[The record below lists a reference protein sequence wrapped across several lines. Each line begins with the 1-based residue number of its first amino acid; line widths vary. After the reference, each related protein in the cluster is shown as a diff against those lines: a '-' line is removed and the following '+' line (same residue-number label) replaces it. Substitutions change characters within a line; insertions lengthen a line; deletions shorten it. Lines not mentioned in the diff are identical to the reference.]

1 MRRSKTGRES
11 LASALPGI
19 KNLKEAIMENKGS
32 RGGREGKS
40 CLVDPITD
48 PADIERIKRLLRD
61 NPRNFALFVC
71 GINNGLRIGDL
82 LSLKVGD
89 VKGLKPGEAVQLT
102 EKKTGKRNVFMV
114 NHAVHR
120 ALKNY
125 LGEARL
131 SDRDKLF
138 PIGKVRAHQLVKEWT
153 KDAGLKGNYSTHSL
167 RKTWGYHMRTK
178 YGAGFEVIAK
188 RFNHSS
194 PAVTMRYLGIQDKE
208 VNDLLMNEI

>member
-1 MRRSKTGRES
+1 
-11 LASALPGI
+11 LILPGI
-19 KNLKEAIMENKGS
+19 KNIKEVIMRNKAR

-48 PADIERIKRLLRD
+48 AADIERIKRLLKDKPRD
-61 NPRNFALFVC
+61 LALFVC

-89 VKGLKPGEAVQLT
+89 VRRLKAGEAIQLT

-114 NHAVHR
+114 NRAVDK
-120 ALKNY
+120 ALKRY
-125 LGEARL
+125 LGEAYLR
-131 SDRDKLF
+131 DGDKLF
-138 PIGKVRAHQLVKEWT
+138 PIGKVRAHQLVKGWT

>member
-1 MRRSKTGRES
+1 MI
-11 LASALPGI
+11 LPGI
-19 KNLKEAIMENKGS
+19 KQIKEVIMKYKAR

-48 PADIERIKRLLRD
+48 TADIERIKRLLRD
-61 NPRNFALFVC
+61 KPRDLALFVC

-89 VKGLKPGEAVQLT
+89 VRRLKAGEAIQLT

-114 NHAVHR
+114 NHAVHK
-120 ALKNY
+120 ALKRY
-125 LGEARL
+125 LNEAGLRDGE
-131 SDRDKLF
+131 KLF
-138 PIGKVRAHQLVKEWT
+138 PIGKVRGHQLVKEWT

>member
-1 MRRSKTGRES
+1 LILS
-11 LASALPGI
+11 GI
-19 KNLKEAIMENKGS
+19 KNIKEVIMKRKAR
-32 RGGREGKS
+32 RGRREGKS

-48 PADIERIKRLLRD
+48 AADIERIKRLLRD
-61 NPRNFALFVC
+61 NPRDLALFVC

-89 VKGLKPGEAVQLT
+89 VRRLKAGEAIQLT

-114 NHAVHR
+114 NHAVHK
-120 ALKNY
+120 ALKRY
-125 LGEARL
+125 LSEIGFR
-131 SDRDKLF
+131 DGDKLF

>member
-1 MRRSKTGRES
+1 M
-11 LASALPGI
+11 
-19 KNLKEAIMENKGS
+19 
-32 RGGREGKS
+32 
-40 CLVDPITD
+40 VDPITD
-48 PADIERIKRLLRD
+48 AADIERIKRLLKDKPRD
-61 NPRNFALFVC
+61 LALFVC

-89 VKGLKPGEAVQLT
+89 VRRLKAGEAIQLT

-114 NHAVHR
+114 NHAVHK
-120 ALKNY
+120 ALKRY
-125 LGEARL
+125 LSEVGLRDA
-131 SDRDKLF
+131 DKLF
-138 PIGKVRAHQLVKEWT
+138 PIGKVRAHQLVKGWT